1 MEKSLERLARG
12 RCVLPS
18 SRIKAKQ
25 RKFLFPGV
33 GSDFCNL
40 KKMPRKKKE
49 RERLNDLKR

>member
-40 KKMPRKKKE
+40 KKMPRKKK
-49 RERLNDLKR
+49 RERGLMI